1 MFRIGEFSKMT
12 KTTIKTLRYY
22 DEVQLLKPQE
32 IDPFT
37 GHRFYTTAQLLQLH
51 RIQSLR
57 QAGLSIEEIRHILS
71 GKDAVPLLEKRRGEL
86 MSELTE
92 TQQQLSRIQFILH
105 GKEEEYF
112 VNYTATLKDLPEC
125 IVYSKRMTIPSYDA
139 YFEVLPALGQKM
151 AEKYPDLQCA
161 KPEYCFII
169 YLDGEYKEK
178 DINVEYCE
186 AVTEMKPDFDDIQF
200 KKMASVPAVTVMH
213 KGPYAG
219 LSQAYAFAFQWIDE
233 NGMLVA
239 ESPRESY
246 IDGIWNKESEEDWLT
261 ELQIPI
267 KKRV

>member
-1 MFRIGEFSKMT
+1 MDMFRIGEFSKMT

-22 DEVQLLKPQE
+22 DE
-32 IDPFT
+32 
-37 GHRFYTTAQLLQLH
+37 AQLLQLH

-57 QAGLSIEEIRHILS
+57 QAGLSIEEIRQILK
-71 GKDAVPLLEKRRGEL
+71 GTDAVPLLEKRREEL
-86 MSELTE
+86 LSELTE
-92 TQQQLSRIQFILH
+92 TQHQLSRIQFILH

-112 VNYTATLKDLPEC
+112 MNYTATLKD
-125 IVYSKRMTIPSYDA
+125 
-139 YFEVLPALGQKM
+139 LPALGQKM

-161 KPEYCFII
+161 KPEYCFIV

-186 AVTEMKPDFDDIQF
+186 AVTEMKPDFDDIHF
-200 KKMASVPAVTVMH
+200 KKMESVPAVTVMH

-219 LSQAYAFAFQWIDE
+219 LSQAYAFAFQWIEE
-233 NGMLVA
+233 NGMIVA
-239 ESPRESY
+239 DSPRESY

-267 KKRV
+267 KKRS